1 MSNSDNKST
10 SRRHIWSDLKPRLMS
25 ALVLLPVTALA
36 LFLGGIWLAV
46 LVGAVFAGAFRE
58 WVIMV
63 DGAKPDYLNIFLIG
77 LVGLSAVAFPL
88 FGPVGS
94 LAIGGAATLVSFVI
108 PRPSKVWRAAGL
120 AYFCLVIIAVLSVR
134 GTAGMGIVA
143 GVFLATS
150 VWMTD
155 SAAFFTG
162 RQVGGAKLSPDISPS
177 KTWSGA
183 LGGLAMG
190 TIGGTL
196 VWAVATPSPWWVGAV
211 LAALLSV
218 SGQIGDLLESA
229 IKRRFR
235 VKDSGDL
242 IPGHGGLMDRL
253 DSLTLAVL
261 VMFVVGFLHGGDAGM
276 IASAF
281 LVW

>member
-1 MSNSDNKST
+1 MSSPDTKSKQR
-10 SRRHIWSDLKPRLMS
+10 SWSDLGPRLMS

-36 LFLGGIWLAV
+36 LFLGGIWFAA
-46 LVGAVFAGAFRE
+46 LVGVVFAGAYRE
-58 WVIMV
+58 WEIMV
-63 DGAKPDYLNIFLIG
+63 GGKTLGYFSLVLVG
-77 LVGLSAVAFPL
+77 LVGVSAIVFPIY
-88 FGPVGS
+88 GPIGS
-94 LAIGGAATLVSFVI
+94 LITGGITILLSFVF
-108 PRPSKVWRAAGL
+108 PGNSRFWRAGGL
-120 AYFCLVIIAVLSVR
+120 GYVCLVIIAVLSMR

-143 GVFLATS
+143 GVFLAVS

-196 VWAVATPSPWWVGAV
+196 VWAVATPSPWWIGAA

-229 IKRRFR
+229 VKRHFR

-253 DSLTLAVL
+253 DSLALAALVL
-261 VMFVVGFLHGGDAGM
+261 FAVGFLHGGDAGLV
-276 IASAF
+276 ASAF
-281 LVW
+281 LIW